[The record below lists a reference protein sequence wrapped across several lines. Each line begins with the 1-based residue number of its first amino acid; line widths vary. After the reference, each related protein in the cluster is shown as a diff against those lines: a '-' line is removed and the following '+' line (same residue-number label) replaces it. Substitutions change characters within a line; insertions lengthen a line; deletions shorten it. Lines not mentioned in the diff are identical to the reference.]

1 MWGEIMQLHLRRG
14 AYDGDAV
21 TFRACYFDI
30 AGAESGTDYTDLL
43 TYDGDYLG
51 NTVSF
56 LRFNVPL
63 AGMIRLT
70 GYDID
75 PTSAQNLCDAPQI
88 RVQQSGGVWIADT
101 LPGAVAQTVGT
112 IPDDWDARWRDSYY
126 TRFTMDYGGATWY
139 FYRPAAQAWDATET
153 YYKQSGASQTY
164 YTDDGAFFGA
174 SRYHTYY
181 YTYQSDIGEFAA
193 LFGVFGTTALTYS
206 STHDTF
212 CARAGGAAGTAVF
225 TSQRQDQ
232 QGLGLG
238 AIVDSAF
245 LTDHTYTGRLLQQF
259 CEVDYD
265 GQKFIG
271 IVAIATSIDGI
282 PQAATFA
289 GISQKFWIA
298 RSPHINYGSGSGVTY
313 GSGTFSDPSTPVG
326 IPDIPTALTA
336 TDLGPGMHIRAI
348 DGEYLSTL
356 FDQLWSTTGFFSK
369 WKNLRFDPL
378 SAIVSLHMIP
388 ITFTGS
394 TQNELSIA
402 LTRLFVTNHAT
413 DSRIKDMTVGTV
425 DIPEYYG
432 NRLDYTDTQAS
443 IFLPYIGDYPLDLQ
457 DVQGG
462 SVTVRYRIDIAT
474 GDCIAFVLG
483 TDRRG
488 LTTMSKEYKGNCAW
502 KIPVSGSDN
511 GGAGL
516 LSALS
521 SMIGGGVSLATGNVV
536 GGASGIIGGLVEATT
551 AKVNSTSPSVQGSA
565 SSMGVLTPYIKIY
578 RAAQARPD
586 TYAQITGDVSQIGG
600 TVTATSDGYP
610 ITGFAAFDDVELTVQ
625 ATDQEIAEIRTLL
638 KGGIYI

>member
-1 MWGEIMQLHLRRG
+1 MQIQLRRG
-14 AYDGDAV
+14 SYDGDPV
-21 TFRACYFDI
+21 IFRACYYDME
-30 AGAESGTDYTDLL
+30 GAESGTDYTDLL

-51 NTVSF
+51 NTVKF
-56 LRFNVPL
+56 LRFNVSL

-70 GYDID
+70 GYDFD
-75 PTSAQNLCDAPQI
+75 PTSAQNLCSAPQI

-101 LPGAVAQTVGT
+101 LPDAVAQTVGT
-112 IPDDWDARWRDSYY
+112 IPDDWDARWRDAYY

-153 YYKQSGASQTY
+153 YYKQTGASQTY

-206 STHDTF
+206 STHDTY
-212 CARAGGAAGTAVF
+212 CARAGGAAGTPVF
-225 TSQRQDQ
+225 SAQRQDQ

-238 AIVDSAF
+238 SIVDSAF

-265 GQKFIG
+265 GTKFIG
-271 IVAIATSIDGI
+271 IVAIAKSIDGI

-298 RSPHINYGSGSGVTY
+298 RSPHINYGRGSGVTF
-313 GSGTFSDPSTPVG
+313 GSGTFSDPSTGVG
-326 IPDIPTALTA
+326 VPTIPNALKS
-336 TDLGPGMHIRAI
+336 TDFGPGMHIRL
-348 DGEYLSTL
+348 LSLDTGVSQL
-356 FDQLWSTTGFFSK
+356 FSELWSTTGFWSQ
-369 WKNLRFDPL
+369 WRNLRFDPL
-378 SAIVSLHMIP
+378 SAIVALHVLPTQLSGTSVSDLHIAMTKISVANTIP
-388 ITFTGS
+388 P
-394 TQNELSIA
+394 
-402 LTRLFVTNHAT
+402 
-413 DSRIKDMTVGTV
+413 SRIIEMDRGTIA
-425 DIPEYYG
+425 IPEYYG
-432 NRLDYTDTQAS
+432 NRLDYSSTTAS
-443 IFLPYIGDYPLDLQ
+443 IYVPFCGDYPLDIQ

-462 SVTVRYRIDIAT
+462 SVSLTYHIDIAT
-474 GDCIAFVLG
+474 GDCVAFVVG
-483 TDRRG
+483 VDRRG
-488 LTTMSKEYKGNCAW
+488 LQTMSKQYKGNCAF

-516 LSALS
+516 LNALS
-521 SMIGGGVSLATGNVV
+521 SMIGGTVSLASGNVAGGAAGIV
-536 GGASGIIGGLVEATT
+536 GGLFEAAT
-551 AKVNSTSPSVQGSA
+551 AKVNSTAPQVQGSSA
-565 SSMGVLTPYIKIY
+565 SMGVLTPYIKIY

-600 TVTATSDGYP
+600 TVTVTSDGYP
-610 ITGFAAFDDVELTVQ
+610 ITGFASFDDVELTVQ
-625 ATDQEIAEIRTLL
+625 ATDAEIAEIRSLL